1 MLFDPRAL
9 LLENT
14 ERLTP
19 LDSRLKRILKSSI
32 KTEHSVQQ
40 FNTTECFLSVTL
52 TNLPYT
58 NIFIETS
65 PSTVNRSLI
74 PLFYEAFSKSLE
86 RMIEPTVSEF
96 RLLLDLWSAHMPE
109 VSGYALRRGWEQKQ
123 RSRLTSCFDECADNA
138 WPLFPSRSSVRSTY
152 AHHRQILGMARS
164 KFWRFR
170 TSKNAVFPSSFS
182 TYFKCS
188 SATVRNPDTQ
198 SWKHRFDF
206 LRD

>member
-74 PLFYEAFSKSLE
+74 PPFSEAFSKSLE
-86 RMIEPTVSEF
+86 RMITPQCLSSDYYWTSDLHTYSKCTIIHYQDPLPKNKQLIRGHFTPVSREC
-96 RLLLDLWSAHMPE
+96 LLL
-109 VSGYALRRGWEQKQ
+109 
-123 RSRLTSCFDECADNA
+123 
-138 WPLFPSRSSVRSTY
+138 FPIFI
-152 AHHRQILGMARS
+152 HHRQIWGEI
-164 KFWRFR
+164 
-170 TSKNAVFPSSFS
+170 
-182 TYFKCS
+182 
-188 SATVRNPDTQ
+188 
-198 SWKHRFDF
+198 
-206 LRD
+206 

>member
-9 LLENT
+9 FSKIHCDHCMCFSTLRSSLPSNQPGNT
-14 ERLTP
+14 EHTVR
-19 LDSRLKRILKSSI
+19 
-32 KTEHSVQQ
+32 Q

-74 PLFYEAFSKSLE
+74 PLFYEAFRKSLE

-138 WPLFPSRSSVRSTY
+138 WHLFPSRSPVRSTY
-152 AHHRQILGMARS
+152 T
-164 KFWRFR
+164 R
-170 TSKNAVFPSSFS
+170 TIGK
-182 TYFKCS
+182 Y
-188 SATVRNPDTQ
+188 
-198 SWKHRFDF
+198 
-206 LRD
+206 